1 MYVYIRMYVSMY
13 VCIYRS
19 NINKSFGPTFPSAI
33 WPGPFC
39 DTKPRCP
46 ALPRHVRPT
55 NVQPVGWRM
64 RVRGGEGRGRGRSG
78 NGRLRRPWSQIV
90 ARFTSNLKERRE
102 ARAAVE
108 VEELVCTRVEA
119 CGGEREES

>member
-1 MYVYIRMYVSMY
+1 MYV
-13 VCIYRS
+13 YRS

-33 WPGPFC
+33 WPGPLC

-55 NVQPVGWRM
+55 NMQPVGWRM
-64 RVRGGEGRGRGRSG
+64 RVRGGEVRGRRGRGRSG

-90 ARFTSNLKERRE
+90 ASFTSNLRERRE
-102 ARAAVE
+102 APAAVE
-108 VEELVCTRVEA
+108 VEEELVCTRVEA
-119 CGGEREES
+119 CGGEREEA